1 MTSQADS
8 KRDSLRRAGWRALW
22 GRVDRRADD
31 ADSTDR
37 DRRPA
42 ACSTERRR
50 HCRRR
55 HHRRLSD
62 DDGDGVGGGGGDGGR
77 VAQRYRH

>member
-1 MTSQADS
+1 MTSEIDS

-50 HCRRR
+50 RR
-55 HHRRLSD
+55 HRHRRWSD
-62 DDGDGVGGGGGDGGR
+62 DGGDGVGGGGGDGGR